1 MASYNMIAPL
11 VKETTTSTGASTLTL
26 SAVTNFNRFSDITW
40 IGGQFYYFIRQA
52 AEWEFGIGSISGS
65 TLTRVTVLGST
76 NGDAAVNWG
85 AGTKDV
91 RNCVPPNGLL
101 FAANNLSDLDDELEA
116 VRNLGLRLSGQSG
129 GTNDKV
135 VRLTTTANTWTD
147 ASNADTA
154 DQLAT
159 LAFKSGGEYIMP
171 GQFVTGLSSL
181 TAGST
186 YYLST
191 GGDITATAPTPSAS
205 LRLVKIGKA
214 YSTTALLFQ
223 PQEPARDGTALN
235 VPVTKRVA
243 ADIGYTSTTLANVT
257 GLTVDV
263 AAGETR
269 HFVARLYLNAT
280 GTGGYKASI
289 GGTATATAITFRGSV
304 IAETATAFSA
314 TGKATALAS
323 PILAVAS
330 AVEDAYLEIEGTIT
344 VNAAGTLTVQFA
356 QNTTNGT
363 TTIRRGSVFVS
374 QVVP

>member
-1 MASYNMIAPL
+1 MASYYLLAPL
-11 VKETTTSTGASTLTL
+11 VKETTTSTGTGTLTL
-26 SAVTNFNRFSDITW
+26 AAVTNFNRFSDITW
-40 IGGQFYYFIRQA
+40 TGGTFYYFIRQTTQ
-52 AEWEFGIGSISGS
+52 WEFGIGSISGS
-65 TLTRVTVLGST
+65 TLTRTTVIGST

-91 RNCVPPNGLL
+91 RNCVPPSGLL
-101 FAANNLSDLDDELEA
+101 FSAANLSDLGDELEA
-116 VRNLGLRLSGQSG
+116 VRNLGLRVASQTG

-147 ASNADTA
+147 AANTDTA
-154 DQLAT
+154 DQLSA
-159 LAFKSGGEYIMP
+159 LAFKSGGEYILP
-171 GQFVTGLSSL
+171 GQFVTGLSAL

-191 GGDITATAPTPSAS
+191 AGAITATAPSPSAS
-205 LRLVKIGKA
+205 VRLVKIGKA

-223 PQEPARDGTALN
+223 PEWPAIDGTALN
-235 VPVTKRVA
+235 IPFASRVT

-257 GLTVDV
+257 GLTFTV

-269 HFVARLYLNAT
+269 HFLARLYLNAT

-289 GGTATATAITFRGSV
+289 AGTATATAVTYRGSI
-304 IAETATAFSA
+304 IAETATAFKA
-314 TGKATALAS
+314 TGKETTLGN

-330 AVEDAYLEIEGTIT
+330 SVEDAYLEIEGTIT
-344 VNAAGTLTVQFA
+344 VNAGGTLTVQFA

-363 TTIRRGSVFVS
+363 TTIRRGSTFVS
-374 QVVP
+374 QVAP